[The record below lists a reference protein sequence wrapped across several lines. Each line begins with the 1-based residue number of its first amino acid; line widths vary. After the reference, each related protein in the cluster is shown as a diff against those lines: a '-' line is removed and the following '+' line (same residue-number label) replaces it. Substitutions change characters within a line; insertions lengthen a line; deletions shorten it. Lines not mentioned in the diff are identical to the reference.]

1 MYIVQLSLVSEQFSL
16 DNLHCSIYFGQCSLY
31 TVKVEL
37 YSVQFNFDSV
47 HFTFDSVQW
56 SWSADSKQR
65 IQWSEHTS
73 HLSFYNEIRQYK
85 IWNTC
90 SFVVSLHQKGIIYS
104 FCRRVHAF
112 LVACP
117 VFFLSVQIK
126 LLGPSSFVM
135 TYSKMPS

>member
-1 MYIVQLSLVSEQFSL
+1 MYIVQLSLVSERFCL
-16 DNLHCSIYFGQCSLY
+16 EILHCSIHFGHCSLY

-65 IQWSEHTS
+65 IQWSEYTS
-73 HLSFYNEIRQYK
+73 HLSFYNENRQYK

-112 LVACP
+112 LDTGHPCID
-117 VFFLSVQIK
+117 SVLTPK
-126 LLGPSSFVM
+126 TPTF
-135 TYSKMPS
+135 